1 LTGQNHNKTTTA
13 TTVRQQVTHLLKIAC
28 PIVKLECILRAKR
41 SNTKPDRKKKVVM
54 YNHHAEG
61 ELEADPSVSSITSQQ
76 QCRKNIE
83 NIDKLV
89 LGLAGRHTRT
99 WNNGSDK
106 LKLKLGKLQVSL
118 GYQLGYPKGTI
129 ESFVGHSSIGL
140 QRPPAILI

>member
-1 LTGQNHNKTTTA
+1 MASNSVVWMTCTNREVISRCKSLNEHGRKGA
-13 TTVRQQVTHLLKIAC
+13 LLSSA
-28 PIVKLECILRAKR
+28 LMFE
-41 SNTKPDRKKKVVM
+41 N
-54 YNHHAEG
+54 NHHAEG

-89 LGLAGRHTRT
+89 LGLPGRQTRT

-106 LKLKLGKLQVSL
+106 LKLKLGKLQASL
-118 GYQLGYPKGTI
+118 GYQFGYPKGTI